1 MGQDRV
7 AGAVVLVDVSGCREL
22 DAVESLLT
30 GALGTPS
37 VRISADQL
45 FPLQVSLEL
54 ETGVLTVGD
63 RRIRPTVAW
72 IRHARAPSLW
82 AYQGKWFETESW
94 SSFLSQIAAAAAVS
108 LPGGDPGHV
117 EQLVAARRLG
127 VAVPRTTVTTDVA
140 SSPARGAAATVVKAV
155 GLHFA
160 GPPDRPEPRLP
171 QVVDRSGEPPPWATS
186 RTPVIVQ
193 EYVEHVQE
201 LRVYYLDGA
210 VCAFDVKKPSPAAIW
225 LLPTQVEIG
234 HTSCPY
240 AVEALVHTL
249 AAEWGLRYGA
259 FDLLVTAT
267 GELVFLE
274 VNADGDWLWFEGR
287 ADWRGVTFMAA
298 AMVRDLHVRAL
309 HEAGVA

>member
-1 MGQDRV
+1 MGQDRAV
-7 AGAVVLVDVSGCREL
+7 AAVVLVDASGCQEL
-22 DAVESLLT
+22 DAVERLLD

-37 VRISADQL
+37 VRISAEQL
-45 FPLQVSLEL
+45 VTLHVSLEL
-54 ETGVLTVGD
+54 ETGVLTVGT

-82 AYQGKWFETESW
+82 AYQGQCFQTESW
-94 SSFLSQIAAAAAVS
+94 SSFLSQITAAAAVCV
-108 LPGGDPGHV
+108 PGREPGHV

-127 VAVPRTTVTTDVA
+127 VATPRTTVTTDAA
-140 SSPARGAAATVVKAV
+140 SWPAHWAAAVVKAL

-160 GPPDRPEPRLP
+160 GPPERTEPFLP

-201 LRVYYLDGA
+201 LRVYYLNGA
-210 VCAFDVKKPSPAAIW
+210 VCAFDVRKPSPAAIW
-225 LLPTQVEIG
+225 LLPSRVEIG
-234 HTSCPY
+234 HTECPRAA
-240 AVEALVHTL
+240 AVLVHRL
-249 AAEWGLRYGA
+249 AAQWGLRYGA
-259 FDLLVTAT
+259 FDLLVTAA

-274 VNADGDWLWFEGR
+274 VNTDGDWLWFEGR
-287 ADWRGVTFMAA
+287 AGWRGVTFMAA

-309 HEAGVA
+309 HGARVA